1 MADNHSQ
8 KPDRDQN
15 KEKNSKELDKEV
27 KDTFPA
33 SDPPSST
40 QPGSG
45 ITGAEDKGRR

>member
-1 MADNHSQ
+1 MPTADHKNE
-8 KPDRDQN
+8 KMTDAN
-15 KEKNSKELDKEV
+15 KKSKDLDKEM

-45 ITGAEDKGRR
+45 ITGAEVKPKH